1 MPDLAFALLALH
13 PPTDSGVWLD
23 APPKPGTVVRA
34 PLVVEGETQAI
45 EGVLKVSFYVVRG
58 TSVRLVE
65 TYEPDLPLGTIPF
78 TFELDPVGMRPGRVT
93 VRVVA
98 TTLARG
104 FRAEATDL
112 VIPRPGKATARS
124 AEPPPVVRPPAPAP
138 FVRQAPSRRTTVVAM
153 PRVDDSGRA
162 FGKAAPTLPYARRA
176 AAPRK
181 TPVARPL
188 AAAPVALPAD
198 RSGWASVAGGLLLI
212 VVCSHLHR
220 ALRTQPDPRDGR

>member
-1 MPDLAFALLALH
+1 MPDLAMALLALH

-34 PLVVEGETQAI
+34 PLVVTGETQAL

-58 TSVRLVE
+58 SSVRLVE
-65 TYEPDLPLGTIPF
+65 TYEPALPVGTIPF
-78 TFELDPVGMRPGRVT
+78 TFELDAAGMRPGRVT

-104 FRAEATDL
+104 FRAEAADL
-112 VIPRPGKATARS
+112 VIPGARRTTS
-124 AEPPPVVRPPAPAP
+124 RVAEPPPVERPAAPAPAARR
-138 FVRQAPSRRTTVVAM
+138 VPSRRSTVAM

-162 FGKAAPTLPYARRA
+162 FGKAAPTLPYVRRA
-176 AAPRK
+176 TAPPK
-181 TPVARPL
+181 APVARPVST
-188 AAAPVALPAD
+188 APVALPAE
-198 RSGWASVAGGLLLI
+198 RSGWASVAGGLLLM

>member
-1 MPDLAFALLALH
+1 MPDLAMALLALH

-34 PLVVEGETQAI
+34 PLVVSGETQAL

-65 TYEPDLPLGTIPF
+65 TYEPALPVGPIPF
-78 TFELDPVGMRPGRVT
+78 TFALDPAGMRPGRVT

-112 VIPRPGKATARS
+112 VIPGARRVTARP
-124 AEPPPVVRPPAPAP
+124 AEPPPVARPAAPARAVRP
-138 FVRQAPSRRTTVVAM
+138 APSRRTTTVAM
-153 PRVDDSGRA
+153 PQVDDSGRA
-162 FGKAAPTLPYARRA
+162 FGKAAPTLPYVRRA
-176 AAPRK
+176 ATPRRA
-181 TPVARPL
+181 PVARPV
-188 AAAPVALPAD
+188 ASAPVALPAD
-198 RSGWASVAGGLLLI
+198 RSGWASVAGGLLLM